1 MRDIGLGKVWI
12 AVMSSANFSSVTWW
26 RTATPAPER
35 TTSPRFIE
43 VDVAVGEIAT
53 QRTKPGGHRVSVMPR
68 GPGPKT
74 IVRSSSICRGWREA
88 MSTDTFIGD
97 WENDEEVEEGEWV
110 RGGNDL
116 DSGGVFSELGEG
128 GGVDSATI

>member
-1 MRDIGLGKVWI
+1 
-12 AVMSSANFSSVTWW
+12 
-26 RTATPAPER
+26 
-35 TTSPRFIE
+35 
-43 VDVAVGEIAT
+43 
-53 QRTKPGGHRVSVMPR
+53 
-68 GPGPKT
+68 
-74 IVRSSSICRGWREA
+74 

-128 GGVDSATI
+128 GGVDSATIC